1 MSLGSAPVALGRSL
15 ALLSLGFPLFLEGL
29 KTMSG
34 WDGSGGDE
42 GFLSRN
48 GQEEE
53 HWSGSWGPDPGP
65 HSAWSHWVTPDTSP
79 RPQFPNHR
87 EGARLPHLP
96 RAVEVSRKGSSQE
109 ELSRGAAE
117 LRPEVLRAGV
127 TRESGAVP
135 GPGASLA
142 EALGVMEE
150 LGAEVLGPGRRERRS
165 GWLSEPQASSLGA
178 WMPQSRPLGAGG
190 LGPNPVH
197 SCFTEGPW

>member
-1 MSLGSAPVALGRSL
+1 
-15 ALLSLGFPLFLEGL
+15 
-29 KTMSG
+29 MSG

-53 HWSGSWGPDPGP
+53 HWCGSWGPGPGP

-79 RPQFPNHR
+79 RPQFPDHR

-96 RAVEVSRKGSSQE
+96 RAVEVPRKGSSQE

-117 LRPEVLRAGV
+117 LRPEALRAGV

-150 LGAEVLGPGRRERRS
+150 LGAEVLGPGRREGRS
-165 GWLSEPQASSLGA
+165 GWFSEPPGFLTGGVDAAEQASGSG
-178 WMPQSRPLGAGG
+178 WPGPRPCSFL
-190 LGPNPVH
+190 LH
-197 SCFTEGPW
+197 